1 MIISPMGGERI
12 VRPYRKPVI
21 MLRVVP
27 PSCPPLSARGVS
39 ARGTE
44 VLRQISQQGVPVFLT
59 VHANGRRRYSYW
71 QPATSQTQRGGCQV
85 ALPTDECDALHTAGR
100 IVLGD
105 PVVDPSKTT
114 YPVRAAVRNASAT
127 PHVPRHVVTAS
138 ATPQVPRHVVTAS
151 ATQPVPRHVVT
162 ASATPQVPRHVV
174 TASATPPVPRHVLT
188 A

>member
-1 MIISPMGGERI
+1 MIISSMGGETI

-27 PSCPPLSARGVS
+27 RSCPPLSARG
-39 ARGTE
+39 AE

-85 ALPTDECDALHTAGR
+85 ALPTDECDALHAAGR

-114 YPVRAAVRNASAT
+114 YPVRAAVRNASTT
-127 PHVPRHVVTAS
+127 PDVPRRVVTAS
-138 ATPQVPRHVVTAS
+138 AAPRAPRHG
-151 ATQPVPRHVVT
+151 
-162 ASATPQVPRHVV
+162 V
-174 TASATPPVPRHVLT
+174 TASATPPVPRHLVTASATPRVPRHVLT

>member
-1 MIISPMGGERI
+1 MIISSKGGETI

-27 PSCPPLSARGVS
+27 RSCPPLSARG
-39 ARGTE
+39 AE

-114 YPVRAAVRNASAT
+114 YPVRAAVRNASTT
-127 PHVPRHVVTAS
+127 PDVPQRVVTAS
-138 ATPQVPRHVVTAS
+138 AAPRAPRHG
-151 ATQPVPRHVVT
+151 
-162 ASATPQVPRHVV
+162 V
-174 TASATPPVPRHVLT
+174 TASATPPVPRHLVTASATPRVPRHVLT